1 MSYTCKRYF
10 YRHNKHIFQ
19 AGCLPWGT
27 WALLVDASTKWNEF
41 SVPMTE
47 EDVVTAV
54 TRTSGRRRRRGS
66 RREKL
71 C

>member
-1 MSYTCKRYF
+1 MGYTCKRYF

-27 WALLVDASTKWNEF
+27 WALLVDASVRRNQF
-41 SVPMTE
+41 SVPITE
-47 EDVVTAV
+47 EDVLNPVTV
-54 TRTSGRRRRRGS
+54 TSERRRRRDS
-66 RREKL
+66 KREKV

>member
-10 YRHNKHIFQ
+10 YRHDKYIFQ

-27 WALLVDASTKWNEF
+27 WALLVDASAKRNEF
-41 SVPMTE
+41 SVPITE
-47 EDVVTAV
+47 EDVVTAM
-54 TRTSGRRRRRGS
+54 TRYTGRRRRRGFK
-66 RREKL
+66 REEL